1 MKSKSK
7 DHIFCKLNE
16 EEHIMMVKVKK
27 EVSKHSDGRFCSI
40 KDKKW
45 AILETVKNVQF

>member
-1 MKSKSK
+1 MKK
-7 DHIFCKLNE
+7 N
-16 EEHIMMVKVKK
+16 HIMMVKVKK
-27 EVSKHSDGRFCSI
+27 EVNKHSDERFCYI